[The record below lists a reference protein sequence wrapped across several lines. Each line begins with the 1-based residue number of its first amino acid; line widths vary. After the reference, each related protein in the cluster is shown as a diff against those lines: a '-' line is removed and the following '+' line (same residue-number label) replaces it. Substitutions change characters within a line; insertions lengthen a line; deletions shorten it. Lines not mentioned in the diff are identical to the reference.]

1 MKRAIIIVGWIIIS
15 LASISIVWQKY
26 DSDIQIPRAELPWN
40 IVYVERH
47 NDILDIYSIS
57 ARWENRKLLYH
68 NSDST
73 NANSLFP
80 MWSADKSRINF
91 VAMQSG
97 EWRNFSMKTD
107 GTDVKMESWEPDLL
121 SRVSRADDII
131 IENGSIFY
139 RDDTG
144 TKTQIYIHKLYD
156 PKFNSGASEASWG
169 PDKKYIIFELSGKW
183 IYIIH
188 IDTKEITKIVD
199 GSMPDWK

>member
-1 MKRAIIIVGWIIIS
+1 MKHTIFITGIIIIIVAIVII
-15 LASISIVWQKY
+15 WQKSQ
-26 DSDIQIPRAELPWN
+26 SDIQQPAWELPWN

-47 NDILDIYSIS
+47 NDILDVYSIS
-57 ARWENRKLLYH
+57 PKGENKKLLYH

-73 NANSLFP
+73 NSNSLFP

-97 EWRNFSMKTD
+97 EWRKFSMKTD
-107 GTDVKMESWEPDLL
+107 GSDVKVESWEPDIL
-121 SRVSRADDII
+121 SRESRADDII

-139 RDDTG
+139 KNNAG
-144 TKTQIYIHKLYD
+144 TKTQVYTHKLYD
-156 PKFNSGASEASWG
+156 PKFNNGASEASWG

-183 IYIIH
+183 IYII
-188 IDTKEITKIVD
+188 DMSTKEITKIVD